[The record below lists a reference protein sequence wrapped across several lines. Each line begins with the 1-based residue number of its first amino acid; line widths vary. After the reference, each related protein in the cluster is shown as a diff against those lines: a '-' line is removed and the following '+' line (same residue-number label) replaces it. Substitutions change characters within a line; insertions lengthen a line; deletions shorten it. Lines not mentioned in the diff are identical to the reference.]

1 MSLFRHTARAV
12 ALGVV
17 AGALSIVAQPAQA
30 VSVSEGF
37 DNVAALTTWK
47 VVNLSEPGQPEEPS
61 WSQGNPDQFTA
72 HSGAPNSFIGIDWT
86 SGGNDVSSWLILP
99 QQTSLSS
106 TDVLSFWTKSANGT
120 GGVPD
125 RLEIRMS
132 TNGSCNP
139 GATTEGVGDFTTLLG
154 SINPTLADT
163 GYPADWT
170 QVSYPLTGLSTTNV
184 SGCLALRYYI
194 TGTNTNGDYVGVDS
208 LTFADN
214 ASTACT
220 AAQASATSAQATV
233 TAATAT
239 AASTTKA
246 VKKAKKKLKKARKA
260 LKNAKKAGDDAKET
274 KAKKKVKK
282 AVKKAKKAKK
292 KNKAATSALATAQ
305 TALASAQATS
315 TTSCP

>member
-17 AGALSIVAQPAQA
+17 AGAFAVVAQPAQA

-47 VVNLSEPGQPEEPS
+47 VVNLSAPGQPEEPS
-61 WSQGNPDQFTA
+61 WQQGDVSELTA
-72 HSGAPNSFIGIDWT
+72 HAGAPNSFIGIDYSAGVQNT
-86 SGGNDVSSWLILP
+86 SSWLILP

-106 TDVLSFWTKSANGT
+106 TDVLSFWTKSANGA
-120 GGVPD
+120 GGYPD
-125 RLEIRMS
+125 RLEVRMS

-139 GATTEGVGDFTTLLG
+139 GATTDGVGDFTNLLG

-163 GYPADWT
+163 GYPGEWT

-194 TGTNTNGDYVGVDS
+194 TDTSTNGQYVGVDS
-208 LTFADN
+208 LSFADN

-220 AAQASATSAQATV
+220 AAQASATSAQ
-233 TAATAT
+233 TAVATASAKVAT
-239 AASTTKA
+239 TTKA
-246 VKKAKKKLKKARKA
+246 AKKAKKKLKKARKA
-260 LKNAKKAGDDAKET
+260 FKKAKKAGDDAKES

-282 AVKKAKKAKK
+282 KVKKAKKAKK
-292 KNKAATSALATAQ
+292 KNAAAKSALTTAQ
-305 TALASAQATS
+305 TALAAAQATS